1 MAHIHPG
8 YGGDGGSKARVAPSD
23 LPGMDLDPQTADD
36 NALLKSQIKS
46 EILEE
51 LADLLADRRR
61 GNNSHRGTALKTRR
75 RSTLGNL
82 AGGGQAEDDDAEP
95 VFDVNDTA
103 EMKALPLPS

>member
-1 MAHIHPG
+1 MPG
-8 YGGDGGSKARVAPSD
+8 IDLAPAIA
-23 LPGMDLDPQTADD
+23 TATDDD

-51 LADLLADRRR
+51 LADLLVDRRR
-61 GNNSHRGTALKTRR
+61 GNNSHRGNRRRGSANKRR

-82 AGGGQAEDDDAEP
+82 SGGGQADSLEAMPHAAPDVYDDDDDV